1 MVFKRFIKVLF
12 LLLLGV
18 GSVYATQRV
27 SVDNETILIGDNHAS
42 QPVISRDG
50 RFVAFTSRA
59 SNLVPNDTNDDRDI
73 FIHDRQTG
81 TIERVVVDGIDS
93 LHINYSSKISMSNDG
108 RYIVFVSL
116 EGLLPNDDNGKYDV
130 YLIDRN
136 DNSLRLV
143 SMRSEDNLVGN
154 DWSVEASISGDGNY
168 IVFNSMATLLLP
180 RVTTAG
186 NIFLYD
192 VQSHQVVWN
201 VTDTDNS
208 AGNGGNGGC
217 RYPRI
222 SNDGRYIVFQSFAS
236 DLVAG
241 DDNGKRDLFLRGTQ
255 RGDPVLRIDARYSTS
270 HLFPTDSSISDDGRY
285 VVFDSEL
292 DDLVPNDTNGVTD
305 VFIYDKN
312 DGSISRLNVGGVE
325 GTLAKFGSHISG
337 DGNYITYLSGAT
349 PAQQRVYRYNRVD
362 DSVEEISLNSAGETL
377 NDENREAQMSF
388 NGDLIVFATRATNVT
403 PFDTNEKLDIVIRDR
418 NNNSTDIISGH
429 TPRSNDSS
437 GDIVSLSADGRYVAF
452 SSKATNL
459 VPNDTNG
466 KKDIFVRDTKND
478 TIKRVSFAIDGTQ
491 SRYDSTNP
499 SISAD
504 GRYVTFESASDDLTT
519 GGYHR
524 IDILLYDCQTGITTL
539 ISNQSNHGDN
549 SEHSQSPS
557 ISANGKYVVFK
568 TLGAL
573 VSKDSNDKVDIYLR
587 NLDTGVTELV
597 SVASDDSLGD
607 NLSTFASISGDG
619 RYVVFES
626 YATNFSSNASS
637 GRYANI
643 FIRDRQSGV
652 TTLVSSAYD
661 GSEANGNSKIPSISE
676 DGNFVVFESTATN
689 LLSTTDTNDKT
700 DIFLYNRLT
709 NTLKRVTNA
718 IDGGESNKH
727 SYLAYSLTISKDGR
741 YIVFR
746 SGASNLVANDT
757 NGLYDAF
764 LYDDK
769 KQTTIRLSMNNSGEQ
784 ANSGSYAPSISPNGN
799 VASYYSIANNLV
811 VGDNNNRGDVFISK
825 NSLYEKAS
833 AASPA
838 LIMYL
843 LN

>member
-1 MVFKRFIKVLF
+1 MVFKRFTKVLF

-27 SVDNETILIGDNHAS
+27 SVDNETILIGNNHAT

-59 SNLVPNDTNDDRDI
+59 SNLVPDDTNDDRDI

-81 TIERVVVDGIDS
+81 TIERVVIDGIDS

-108 RYIVFVSL
+108 RYIVFVSI
-116 EGLLPNDDNGKYDV
+116 EGLLPIDDNGKYDV
-130 YLIDRN
+130 YLIDRK

-143 SMRSEDNLVGN
+143 SMRSVDNLVG
-154 DWSVEASISGDGNY
+154 DGWSVEASISGDGNY
-168 IVFNSMATLLLP
+168 IVFNSSSTLLLP

-362 DSVEEISLNSAGETL
+362 DSAEEISLNSAGETL

-388 NGDLIVFATRATNVT
+388 NGDLIVFTTRATNVT

-452 SSKATNL
+452 SSKTTNLIADHNNNKRDIFVKDRRTGFIERVSISSSGDQGSSDSNNPSISDDGRFVVFESFSAFISADTNAKIDIYLHDRLNHITQIISKNGATESNGHSIRASISATGRYVVFKSEADNLVSGDSNNKTDVFIKDLITDSIERVSVASDGSEANGAVNMSVTVSADGRYVAFRSTSTSLSSVDLNGKPNIFLRDRTAHKTTCISIPYDGTLIDGYTYNPTISDDGSVIAFEARATNL

-466 KKDIFVRDTKND
+466 YNDIFVYSLATQQIKRVTDNSNDKDSYGTSMSADGRFISYRSGATGIVTDDSNGEYDAFIYDTKNN
-478 TIKRVSFAIDGTQ
+478 TTVRVNLNNSGEEATGGTTY
-491 SRYDSTNP
+491 SP
-499 SISAD
+499 AISAD
-504 GRYVTFESASDDLTT
+504 GSTV
-519 GGYHR
+519 GY
-524 IDILLYDCQTGITTL
+524 L
-539 ISNQSNHGDN
+539 
-549 SEHSQSPS
+549 
-557 ISANGKYVVFK
+557 
-568 TLGAL
+568 
-573 VSKDSNDKVDIYLR
+573 
-587 NLDTGVTELV
+587 
-597 SVASDDSLGD
+597 
-607 NLSTFASISGDG
+607 
-619 RYVVFES
+619 
-626 YATNFSSNASS
+626 SNA
-637 GRYANI
+637 
-643 FIRDRQSGV
+643 
-652 TTLVSSAYD
+652 
-661 GSEANGNSKIPSISE
+661 K
-676 DGNFVVFESTATN
+676 
-689 LLSTTDTNDKT
+689 
-700 DIFLYNRLT
+700 
-709 NTLKRVTNA
+709 
-718 IDGGESNKH
+718 
-727 SYLAYSLTISKDGR
+727 
-741 YIVFR
+741 
-746 SGASNLVANDT
+746 NLV
-757 NGLYDAF
+757 
-764 LYDDK
+764 K
-769 KQTTIRLSMNNSGEQ
+769 
-784 ANSGSYAPSISPNGN
+784 
-799 VASYYSIANNLV
+799 
-811 VGDNNNRGDVFISK
+811 GDNNNRGDIFVSDNPFKKSNI
-825 NSLYEKAS
+825 
-833 AASPA
+833 SPA